1 MTIKS
6 NKHTLDTQLFF
17 DNLHVVEG
25 RKLIGCKLCWWVRSP
40 PWHTNEDYMCIVEK
54 NDRYGFTYVW
64 EVTTLCWHMQAMHQV
79 SFSCSI

>member
-17 DNLHVVEG
+17 DNLHVVESK
-25 RKLIGCKLCWWVRSP
+25 KLIDCKLCWWVRSP

-54 NDRYGFTYVW
+54 MTGVDLLMYGK
-64 EVTTLCWHMQAMHQV
+64 
-79 SFSCSI
+79 